1 MEEYI
6 EKKSKKKRRQMLILL
21 LRIKIMG
28 GNIWEI
34 IGLKQLYNEK
44 QSSYFTIEFQKK
56 LCSWGKKSERNE
68 K

>member
-28 GNIWEI
+28 GNIW
-34 IGLKQLYNEK
+34 
-44 QSSYFTIEFQKK
+44 
-56 LCSWGKKSERNE
+56 
-68 K
+68 

>member
-21 LRIKIMG
+21 PRITIMG
-28 GNIWEI
+28 GNSCELTR
-34 IGLKQLYNEK
+34 LKQLYNEK